1 MTNLVGQKAPSFTLP
16 NEQHE
21 SISLSDFAGKKVIL
35 YFYPKDMTPGC
46 TTEACDF
53 RDAHTDFS
61 DLNAVVV
68 GVSPDPAARHT
79 KFIDKYELPFSL
91 LADED
96 HAVAEAY
103 GVWQLKKNFGKEY
116 MGIVR
121 STFLIDEHGQVVSE
135 WRNVRVKDH
144 INTVLT
150 TLREGAN

>member
-16 NEQHE
+16 NEQQE

-53 RDAHTDFS
+53 RDAHQDFS
-61 DLNAVVV
+61 DLNAVVI
-68 GVSPDPAARHT
+68 GISPDPVARHT

-121 STFLIDEHGQVVSE
+121 STFLIDEQGQVISE

>member
-16 NEQHE
+16 NEQQE

-53 RDAHTDFS
+53 RDAHQDFS
-61 DLNAVVV
+61 ELNAVVI
-68 GVSPDPAARHT
+68 GISPDPVARHT

-121 STFLIDEHGQVVSE
+121 STFLIDEQGQVISE